1 MPRGLL
7 GPDDSL
13 GPLWGLDRIR
23 LVREVERYV
32 SWHCRCREGGRRCVD
47 EDVPLGG
54 STLSNARQTNGMMG
68 AIVQPIVQY
77 TLGGSGVADVER
89 SCQYIIRT
97 IHYAIKSI
105 SDWSVIRSASRSM
118 SVT

>member
-13 GPLWGLDRIR
+13 GPLWGLDQIR

-32 SWHCRCREGGRRCVD
+32 SWHCRCREARGGRRCVD

-77 TLGGSGVADVER
+77 TLGGSDVER
-89 SCQYIIRT
+89 LCQYIIRT

-105 SDWSVIRSASRSM
+105 
-118 SVT
+118 VTGQSFDQPVDQ